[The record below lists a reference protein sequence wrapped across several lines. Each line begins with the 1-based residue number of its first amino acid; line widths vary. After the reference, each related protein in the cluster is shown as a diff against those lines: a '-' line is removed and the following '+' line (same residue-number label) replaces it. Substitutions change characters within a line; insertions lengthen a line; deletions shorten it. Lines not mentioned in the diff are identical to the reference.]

1 MIQLISFNY
10 SNKKYFTLVENNK
23 MHAVSKE
30 NIMKLALQISTNK
43 CKFCIDINKFSCAT
57 NISDMQFIKKYSDI
71 SVFLNEYSS
80 SIMYYNILSR
90 FFTRSAI
97 KNIIDV
103 DHRINIVFEGNTV
116 SSYTKNDIIKIVDR
130 ERRDLH
136 GSNS

>member
-23 MHAVSKE
+23 MYAVSKE
-30 NIMKLALQISTNK
+30 NVMKLALQISTNK
-43 CKFCIDINKFSCAT
+43 CEFCIDINKFSCAT
-57 NISDMQFIKKYSDI
+57 NISDIQFIKKYSDI
-71 SVFLNEYSS
+71 SAFLNEYSS

-97 KNIIDV
+97 KNIVDV

-116 SSYTKNDIIKIVDR
+116 SSYTKNDIIKIIDR
-130 ERRDLH
+130 DRRD
-136 GSNS
+136 